1 MKKGNKLYST
11 KEMKADSFEPSVSD
25 VKEATQINTK
35 YTIEE
40 KRGRYIVKDINGIRV
55 GIFNKRSDADNFI
68 SQK

>member
-1 MKKGNKLYST
+1 
-11 KEMKADSFEPSVSD
+11 MKADSFEPSVSD
-25 VKEATQINTK
+25 VQEAPQVNTK

-55 GIFNKRSDADNFI
+55 GIFNEKIDADNFI